1 MAIDTYLIGNDG
13 NVSYTINS
21 GAQTL
26 LKVQSYAATLSR
38 PVATLTAFGDTGQRK
53 RLGML
58 DLTGSLNCVIGV
70 DSTATSTS
78 SSHTNLILL
87 SSQDTTSTRPALSL
101 TLYDGSGTTDAKI
114 TSNVVFSSFAFNSAK
129 TGDTSVTVNFENA
142 DGSAP
147 VVSWLIS

>member
-70 DSTATSTS
+70 DSTAASTS
-78 SSHTNLILL
+78 SSHTSLILL
-87 SSQDTTSTRPALSL
+87 SSQDTTATRPALSL
-101 TLYDGSGTTDAKI
+101 TLYDGSNDAKI

-142 DGSAP
+142 DGAAP